1 MDYSNPR
8 RTYKTRTNS
17 GKNLKE
23 EWEIPA
29 KHVLYHKD
37 GNYYMHL
44 QQFPAAL
51 CDPSGYVIFK
61 TEGDYKNS
69 SYLQHGIQLHG
80 SIPVHHLLLLLTCYP
95 IIHFQH

>member
-23 EWEIPA
+23 EWKIPA

-69 SYLQHGIQLHG
+69 SYLQHGIQLHVPNCISSMPG
-80 SIPVHHLLLLLTCYP
+80 YIKMR
-95 IIHFQH
+95 